1 MLSFLL
7 VMFVIAAVAL
17 NGYGTFSLHVRVCLR
32 FHASPLFP
40 ALLRC
45 SGLFSVVF
53 VVVVGFVVLF
63 VVVALVCF

>member
-1 MLSFLL
+1 MLLFL
-7 VMFVIAAVAL
+7 FVVFVVVVAL
-17 NGYGTFSLHVRVCLR
+17 NGDGTFSLHVRVCLR
-32 FHASPLFP
+32 FRVSPFFP

-53 VVVVGFVVLF
+53 VVVAGFVVLF